1 MNDEATPLAPEVLLA
16 SVEAPVETP
25 VEAAT
30 PAGLRMLRRVL
41 PDSPRSLL
49 LVVRRLGWWVVA
61 YAAALVIFGVFVE
74 TIHVS
79 AIPMYRAM
87 WDQTIGSGYGI
98 GQALDLAGV
107 FILSAMAVA
116 VPARAGL
123 TNIGGEGQ
131 VVMGLT
137 AAGGVTIALGPHVTG
152 LPAMI
157 LMALAAAAAGAAWAA
172 IAGLLKLAAGV
183 NEAISTLLLN
193 YVAADVLSYLV
204 YGPWQSA
211 QGNGQP
217 VSAAMPSADFLPS
230 LPGLQAHIGI
240 VIAVALTVVVALV
253 LSRTTWGFSLRTVGG
268 NQAAARRA
276 GLRVAALT
284 FSAML
289 VGGALA
295 GLGGMIQYAGL
306 EGQLRPGLAAT
317 FGYTG
322 FLASWLARHRPSR
335 VIIAAAVLALLS
347 VAGDALEISSGLSGG
362 AVDVLMAIILFV
374 VLGKKDK
381 KESSGAAK

>member
-1 MNDEATPLAPEVLLA
+1 MSEEVTPLAPEALL
-16 SVEAPVETP
+16 APVEA
-25 VEAAT
+25 EALS
-30 PAGLRMLRRVL
+30 PLRALHA
-41 PDSPRSLL
+41 SPRSLL
-49 LVVRRLGWWVVA
+49 PAVRRLGWWVVA

-74 TIHVS
+74 TRHVA

-87 WDQTIGSGYGI
+87 WDQTIGSGYGF
-98 GQALDLAGV
+98 GQTLDLAGA

-131 VVMGLT
+131 IVIGLT
-137 AAGGVTIALGPHVTG
+137 AAGGVTIALGSHVTG
-152 LPAMI
+152 LPAII

-204 YGPWQSA
+204 YGPWISA

-217 VSAAMPSADFLPS
+217 ASDTMPTADFLPNI
-230 LPGLQAHIGI
+230 PGLQANIGI
-240 VIAVALTVVVALV
+240 IVAVAVTIIVAVILN
-253 LSRTTWGFSLRTVGG
+253 RTTWGFSLRSVGG

-276 GLRVAALT
+276 GLRVAILL

-347 VAGDALEISSGLSGG
+347 VAGGALEISSGLSGG
-362 AVDVLMAIILFV
+362 AVDVLMAIILLV
-374 VLGKKDK
+374 VLGKKNP
-381 KESSGAAK
+381 SGAAR